1 MEAEVVVEV
10 EVEAD
15 LDRLEK
21 AATDLPAIADAP
33 VLLKKPGYIIGGNTK
48 MFNG

>member
-1 MEAEVVVEV
+1 MEVVI

-21 AATDLPAIADAP
+21 AAADLPAITDGP
-33 VLLKKPGYIIGGNTK
+33 VLLKKPGYIIGGDTK
-48 MFNG
+48 LFNG

>member
-21 AATDLPAIADAP
+21 AAADLPAIADAP
-33 VLLKKPGYIIGGNTK
+33 VLLKKPGYIISERTK
-48 MFNG
+48 WFIG